1 VEADTTLN
9 WAIDG
14 ARSDADAD
22 DFASATSGTVTILEG
37 DTEATFT
44 IDIAEEDG
52 AEFAENFTVAL
63 SSGGNE
69 VASAVV
75 TIRDTST
82 DDSVAPTV
90 DADQAYAYDENQEAD
105 AVIATVT
112 AEDNEGGTGVESY
125 AIASGNDDGY
135 FAINADGEITLTE
148 DGLASAANDFETG
161 DNEYTLGVT
170 ATDGN
175 GNTSD
180 EVEVELDVSDVDDVA
195 PNLSTAIVD
204 GASATLTFDEDLDD
218 SVAAPAAGDFTVELQ
233 GASGTISVSSVTVS
247 DNTVEL
253 GLGRAPAAGETFQV
267 DYTPG
272 TNPLQDAA
280 GNEVAAFTDETLNE
294 DTTAPTVTADQ
305 EFSYQEGAY
314 DDTNDVVGAVDA
326 SDDYG
331 ITSFSIETG
340 NDDGY
345 FAIDGNGNITLT
357 TAGLDAAVASNDF
370 ETTPNSFN
378 LGIMAT
384 DGAGNESAVE
394 TVNVSVTNDPA
405 DDPGDPE
412 SFTLTAGADQIPGD
426 LVGSEG
432 TTSNAGDID
441 VSGVW
446 ETNAAGDDVG
456 TFNNS
461 DNLNAGDG
469 TSNTLNVRVTDLSQ
483 TTAAAVNRVPILKS
497 FQIINVINHHD
508 ASTTESAAL
517 NHAQITGVNQ
527 IWSEESVNGSVTE
540 HINIKDNSAT
550 IGFRESEGA
559 VRAQFNTNPTTL
571 NLALADG
578 VSSYTPWICRASGK
592 PRRVRACL
600 PWKFLTGS

>member
-37 DTEATFT
+37 ETEATFT
-44 IDIAEEDG
+44 IAIAEEDG
-52 AEFAENFTVAL
+52 AEFAEDFTVAL
-63 SSGGNE
+63 TSDGEE
-69 VASAVV
+69 VASVV
-75 TIRDTST
+75 VSIRDTST

-161 DNEYTLGVT
+161 DNEFTLGVT

-195 PNLSTAIVD
+195 PSLSTAIVD
-204 GASATLTFDEDLDD
+204 GASATLTFDEALDET
-218 SVAAPAAGDFTVELQ
+218 VAAPATGDFTVELQ
-233 GASGTISVSSVTVS
+233 GASGAIAVSSVTVN

-272 TNPLQDAA
+272 ADVLQDAA

-294 DTTAPTVTADQ
+294 DTTAPTVTAGQ
-305 EFSYQEGAY
+305 SFSYQEGAY
-314 DDTNDVVGAVDA
+314 DDTNDLVGTVDA
-326 SDDYG
+326 SDDFG
-331 ITSFSIETG
+331 ITSFSIESG

-345 FAIDGNGNITLT
+345 FAIADNGNITLT
-357 TAGLDAAVASNDF
+357 TAGLAAAAASQDF
-370 ETTPNSFN
+370 ETTPNSFD

-394 TVNVSVTNDPA
+394 TVTVDVTNDTA
-405 DDPGDPE
+405 DDPEEGRTI
-412 SFTLTAGADQIPGD
+412 SLTANADGPGAASPSADTAGTAGEDVYTGLVESVVAANDGSTFNGADYLD
-426 LVGSEG
+426 
-432 TTSNAGDID
+432 
-441 VSGVW
+441 
-446 ETNAAGDDVG
+446 
-456 TFNNS
+456 
-461 DNLNAGDG
+461 GDG
-469 TSNTLNVRVTDLSQ
+469 GNDQLTVRVTDL
-483 TTAAAVNRVPILKS
+483 TGAA
-497 FQIINVINHHD
+497 
-508 ASTTESAAL
+508 
-517 NHAQITGVNQ
+517 
-527 IWSEESVNGSVTE
+527 
-540 HINIKDNSAT
+540 
-550 IGFRESEGA
+550 
-559 VRAQFNTNPTTL
+559 TTL
-571 NLALADG
+571 
-578 VSSYTPWICRASGK
+578 TT
-592 PRRVRACL
+592 
-600 PWKFLTGS
+600 F